1 MEFARMKR
9 AIDIAQ
15 AVATEFNWD
24 PIISY
29 SSDSNSNSVK
39 QVIKFK
45 LNGCPEVKELFTE
58 ARSLANGLSGDAKI
72 NDNYNML
79 SICPD
84 DGDFKIAELIV
95 TKDAAVKMFIERSL
109 GLDPAYVLR
118 DSKWSKWTQKTD
130 AEIIEY
136 MKQQIGN
143 IRDIFQIAN
152 KVAKKVRKEID
163 IQFESFTGWKTE

>member
-15 AVATEFNWD
+15 AVATQFNWE
-24 PIISY
+24 PVISY
-29 SSDSNSNSVK
+29 SSDSNSVK
-39 QVIKFK
+39 QVILFN
-45 LNGCPEVKELFTE
+45 LNGCPEIKELLTE
-58 ARSLANGLSGDAKI
+58 ARSLASGMNTERKVNG
-72 NDNYNML
+72 NYTVL

-84 DGDFKIAELIV
+84 DGDFKISELIV
-95 TKDAAVKMFIERSL
+95 TKDAAVKMFIEKSL
-109 GLDPAYVLR
+109 GLDPGDVLC

-143 IRDIFQIAN
+143 LRDIFQIAN

-163 IQFESFTGWKTE
+163 IQFESFAGWKAK